1 MDLSSMTPPDTTMM
15 TPPDMTMMTPPDTTM
30 MTPPDTTMMTPPDT
44 TMMTPPDTMMD
55 TDATMDPE
63 TTMDPDEIEDPDV
76 IEETEPTPEVLLP
89 PVNEPIYIPE
99 DTYLTALYC
108 LLAFVFIL
116 GAGVDFPLVKPIQEM
131 LKARDNMNAALAI
144 LYSLVAT
151 VHLAYYHMPLQK
163 MSQSY
168 VKLGVAALIILML
181 SFVSYRK
188 LSPPGPG
195 GNVVRMV
202 DPIGMPV

>member
-15 TPPDMTMMTPPDTTM
+15 TPPYTTM

-44 TMMTPPDTMMD
+44 TMMTPPDATMDPDTTMD
-55 TDATMDPE
+55 TDATMD
-63 TTMDPDEIEDPDV
+63 TDEVEDLDV
-76 IEETEPTPEVLLP
+76 IEETEPASEVLLP
-89 PVNEPIYIPE
+89 PVNEPIYMPE

-108 LLAFVFIL
+108 LLAFMFIL

-131 LKARDNMNAALAI
+131 LKARDNMNTALAI
-144 LYSLVAT
+144 LYSLVAI
-151 VHLAYYHMPLQK
+151 VHLAYYHMPGQK

-195 GNVVRMV
+195 GNGAPIVVNPPNAGEM
-202 DPIGMPV
+202 